1 MTKAFGNKSQQT
13 NMGTGNQTKSFENP
27 EVALGQKLQAF
38 IDQEETTNEKS
49 SLNNLEYLDISQE
62 VNALQVPNTPF

>member
-38 IDQEETTNEKS
+38 IDQRKLQMKS

>member
-38 IDQEETTNEKS
+38 IDQRKLQNEK
-49 SLNNLEYLDISQE
+49 
-62 VNALQVPNTPF
+62 VH

>member
-38 IDQEETTNEKS
+38 IDQEETTNEKKF
-49 SLNNLEYLDISQE
+49 IK
-62 VNALQVPNTPF
+62 

>member
-27 EVALGQKLQAF
+27 EVALGQKLQASIRRKLQMKKF
-38 IDQEETTNEKS
+38 IK
-49 SLNNLEYLDISQE
+49 
-62 VNALQVPNTPF
+62 

>member
-27 EVALGQKLQAF
+27 EVALGQKLQALS
-38 IDQEETTNEKS
+38 IRRK
-49 SLNNLEYLDISQE
+49 
-62 VNALQVPNTPF
+62 LQMKKVH